1 MEQAPA
7 GEVVGRHVGSRVA
20 SGVPA
25 VCDELVGAA
34 LLAALEQRFADD
46 LRPPLE
52 PQAIIHPNG
61 FVKLPLARTA
71 GGAARLFLHVW
82 QAGSADADVHDHRW
96 AFASAVLRGELSHTL
111 MDVTVTPGSAGG
123 RGRERGRGREE
134 HLTGAF
140 AVARY
145 RPGVGTHCFDVS
157 RRERAVVNHRRTHV
171 FPAGRRYGMEAFVF
185 HRAHALAGAMTF
197 VARGLPQRPYARVLL
212 DDETSTPVTKPWRPL
227 DAVERRQHL
236 RDALEALG

>member
-20 SGVPA
+20 PEVPS

-34 LLAALEQRFADD
+34 LLAALEQRFTDD
-46 LRPPLE
+46 LLPPLE

-61 FVKLPLARTA
+61 FIKLPLARTA

-82 QAGSADADVHDHRW
+82 QTGSADADVHDHRW

-111 MDVTVTPGSAGG
+111 MDVTVSPGDAGG
-123 RGRERGRGREE
+123 RGSDER
-134 HLTGAF
+134 LTGAF
-140 AVARY
+140 TVARY
-145 RPGVGTHCFDVS
+145 QPGVGTHCFDVS

-171 FPAGRRYGMEAFVF
+171 FSAGQRYGMEAFVF

-212 DDETSTPVTKPWRPL
+212 DDETSTPVMKPWRPL
-227 DAVERRQHL
+227 DAGERRQHL